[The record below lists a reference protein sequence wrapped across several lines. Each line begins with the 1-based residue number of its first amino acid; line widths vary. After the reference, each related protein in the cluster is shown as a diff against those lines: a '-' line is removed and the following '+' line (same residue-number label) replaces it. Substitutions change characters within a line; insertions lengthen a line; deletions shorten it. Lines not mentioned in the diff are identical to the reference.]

1 MASKLTAAPKMRDAE
16 RSRAAILDAA
26 QALFAQ
32 RGVARVSLAEVGEQ
46 AGVSRAT
53 PAYFFG
59 SKQGLYRAV
68 LERCFADALDAV
80 RIGKLRALRSG
91 RAPADILAGA
101 VQDYVAFVA
110 ANPAFVRLIQREA
123 LGEGEGLGDDLPL
136 AQAVGS
142 EAVEALAEELGYPKR
157 ARRQVMH
164 VLLSL
169 MALTWFPALH
179 RTTLVRAI
187 GFDADDPVFQRE
199 RVRHITA
206 LLLAALPPRPAATPR
221 RRSR

>member
-1 MASKLTAAPKMRDAE
+1 MASKPTPAPKARDAE

-26 QALFAQ
+26 EALFAA

-68 LERCFADALDAV
+68 LERSFADALEAV
-80 RIGKLRALRSG
+80 RVGKLRALRSG

-123 LGEGEGLGDDLPL
+123 LGEGDGLGDDLPL
-136 AQAVGS
+136 AKAVGS

-169 MALTWFPALH
+169 MALTWFPTLH

-206 LLLAALPPRPAATPR
+206 LLLAALPPPPSSAPR